1 MLRQAHRRAV
11 SLRSARDPELRRAII
26 ARVLFELRT
35 ATQAA
40 TGRQQERRFHAEI
53 GLEAPLELR
62 TATQAAGARQQERR
76 A

>member
-26 ARVLFELRT
+26 ARLLFELRA

-40 TGRQQERRFHAEI
+40 S
-53 GLEAPLELR
+53 
-62 TATQAAGARQQERR
+62 ARQQEPR